1 MNVFIFLLR
10 IVSVMKTDIKIPFT
24 AKHKV
29 KYRKIQS
36 KIPLKHKIKYHKNTK
51 LFVDSTIYYYLCKQ
65 KYIEY
70 EVFR

>member
-1 MNVFIFLLR
+1 
-10 IVSVMKTDIKIPFT
+10 MKTDIKIPFT
-24 AKHKV
+24 AKTQSKV
-29 KYRKIQS
+29 PQKIQS

-65 KYIEY
+65 KHIEH